1 MSARIVLVV
10 FLILCLTAGVTCRTL
25 WLGKE
30 ELRDFEAMSDRNF
43 FNAVNLD
50 FPGLDKVKAAVNEGD
65 FGKAKEELL
74 AYYRVGKA
82 KYELLAYYRNRTGPV
97 MVEEK
102 VPPENNP
109 TATDTQ
115 GERVCAGYIKAIGD
129 REALAGDKIDW
140 FNFPATDPENRLQTS
155 LVMTMNW
162 HYSTEEVGKAYAVT
176 SNHKYARKCIDLIKS
191 WIIQAKPF
199 PKEPPVGKSAPLWR
213 TIHYVAPRLDRWMEC
228 FFWLIDCPAVTTDEK
243 IAILKAL
250 LPQIDYM
257 KNNEVTNMPNMLVA
271 QLQTLIKYGT
281 WFPEFKESKEW
292 IKTGVTKLNRLLD
305 DFIYPDHSYIEL
317 CYFGIL
323 KDWVD
328 AVNLMKKNNI
338 PVPENFEKKL
348 ENAFEFPMYM
358 SKPNFK
364 YPSVN
369 DEYVVEDPEQFPPPA
384 DPQPSLLKVGAETF
398 HRDDMKFVASYGREG
413 KPPKFTSYPFPYGG
427 FYVMRTDW
435 TPQARYL
442 VFDGGKNAGG
452 HNHVD
457 KLSFELYAYGN
468 TLITDTGCG
477 GEWASK
483 WRSDYFVATP
493 GQNTI
498 MVDGKSQV
506 ANYPLFEIPSL
517 MGNTPWRKITDKP
530 LDNTWVSTEN
540 FDFVESAYTDGYAIR
555 ECAEIQKNNIDYEIS
570 RTDDPKRKQEL
581 EALRYPLIPPE
592 KRVKVTHKR
601 SILFV
606 KPDYWIM
613 SDFLTG
619 EGKYKIESLLH
630 LLPTSELEI
639 AGKSITVKNGSAALL
654 IHPVTQSN
662 LDLKI
667 VKGEMD
673 PIQGWIPMQPWAGHK
688 PSPCAIYTTE
698 ENLPVAT
705 ITILYP
711 YPRKSPADVK
721 VTELEVKKK
730 GKSLP
735 RTNASGICIQNPQ
748 TNDYYLISHSD
759 ASEKEFGELI
769 FDGKVAL
776 VREDSSGLIKTVVAI
791 GARKLAKNNATIFE
805 ANRKLDWFEVKFEEN
820 KLSVNYQPTDADI
833 KLFTQKAAT
842 FTVNGNKYESAPVN
856 DIVHIKG
863 ISSRGK

>member
-1 MSARIVLVV
+1 MGARVLLV
-10 FLILCLTAGVTCRTL
+10 FLILFVVNLVFIGVSL
-25 WLGKE
+25 AQEQLH
-30 ELRDFEAMSDRNF
+30 DFEVMSDRDF
-43 FNAVNLD
+43 FNAVDLD
-50 FPGLDKVKAAVNEGD
+50 FPGLGNVKSAVNEGN
-65 FGKAKEELL
+65 FQKAKEELL
-74 AYYRVGKA
+74 T
-82 KYELLAYYRNRTGPV
+82 YYRNRTEPKL
-97 MVEEK
+97 VEEK
-102 VPPENNP
+102 TAPDDKPD
-109 TATDTQ
+109 ATDIQ
-115 GERVCAGYIKAIGD
+115 GERVCAGYIKAIGPK
-129 REALAGDKIDW
+129 EAFAGEKIDW
-140 FNFPATDPENRLQTS
+140 FNFPGTDPENRLQTS

-162 HYSTEEVGKAYAVT
+162 HYSTEDVGKAYAIT
-176 SNHKYARKCIDLIKS
+176 GNHKYAKKCIDLIKS
-191 WIIQAKPF
+191 WIVQTKPF

-213 TIHYVAPRLDRWMEC
+213 TIHYVGPRLDRWMQC

-257 KNNEVTNMPNMLVA
+257 KNNEVPNMPNMLVA
-271 QLQTLIKYGT
+271 ELQDLIKYGT

-323 KDWVD
+323 KEWVES
-328 AVNLMKKNNI
+328 VTLMKKNNI
-338 PVPENFEKKL
+338 MPPENFEKKL
-348 ENAFEFPMYM
+348 EAAFEFPMYM

-369 DEYVVEDPEQFPPPA
+369 DEYTVEDPEQFPYPA
-384 DPQPSLLKVGAETF
+384 DYYDALLKVAADTF
-398 HRDDMKFVASYGREG
+398 HRDDMRFVASCGREG
-413 KPPKFTSYPFPYGG
+413 KPPKFTSYQFPYGG

-457 KLSFELYAYGN
+457 KLSFELYAFGN

-483 WRSDYFVATP
+483 WRSEYFVATP

-506 ANYPLFEIPSL
+506 ANDPLFEIPSL

-540 FDFVESAYTDGYAIR
+540 FDFAESAYTDGYAIR
-555 ECAEIQKNNIDYEIS
+555 GCAEIQKNNIDYEIS

-581 EALRYPLIPPE
+581 EAQRYPLIPPE
-592 KRVKVTHKR
+592 NRVKVTHKR

-619 EGKYKIESLLH
+619 EGEHKIESLLH
-630 LLPTSELEI
+630 ILPTAELEI
-639 AGKSITVKNGSAALL
+639 KDKSLTVKNGNAALL

-667 VKGEMD
+667 AKGEMD
-673 PIQGWIPMQPWAGHK
+673 PIQGWVPAKPWANHK
-688 PSPCAIYTTE
+688 PAPCAIYTIKE
-698 ENLPVAT
+698 KLPVSL

-711 YPRKSPADVK
+711 YPKKDSPNVTLTEMVVK
-721 VTELEVKKK
+721 PGPGEK
-730 GKSLP
+730 
-735 RTNASGICIQNPQ
+735 ASGICVTTPQ
-748 TNDYYLISHSD
+748 GKDCYLAFYSETPEKQSTEMVSKSRILFFREDNSDNLKTVLVINDR
-759 ASEKEFGELI
+759 K
-769 FDGKVAL
+769 L
-776 VREDSSGLIKTVVAI
+776 VRNNITVLDAD
-791 GARKLAKNNATIFE
+791 KN
-805 ANRKLDWFEVKFEEN
+805 LDWFEVNYKGD
-820 KLSVNYQPTDADI
+820 KLSVNYQPADVDI
-833 KLFTQKAAT
+833 RVFTQKATT
-842 FTVNGNKYESAPVN
+842 FTVNGKKYESEPVGEML
-856 DIVHIKG
+856 HIKG
-863 ISSRGK
+863 AKSKE